1 MDFRNI
7 NMYIRFMKTEKQ
19 AGVHLEVDP
28 NKLDSKIKSFE
39 YNGNHYLYVCH
50 IDKYSDIPGGHKD
63 DHPDRIKILVK
74 SFYGK
79 YLNMDI
85 SLEEF
90 NKDAF
95 QVRLLKEID
104 ENLISTE
111 PSY

>member
-1 MDFRNI
+1 
-7 NMYIRFMKTEKQ
+7 MKNQ
-19 AGVHLEVDP
+19 DQVRLSLEVDP

-63 DHPDRIKILVK
+63 DHPDRVKLLVK

-85 SLEEF
+85 PLDEF
-90 NKDAF
+90 NTDAF
-95 QVRLLKEID
+95 YEKLLKEID
-104 ENLISTE
+104 EHLISTE